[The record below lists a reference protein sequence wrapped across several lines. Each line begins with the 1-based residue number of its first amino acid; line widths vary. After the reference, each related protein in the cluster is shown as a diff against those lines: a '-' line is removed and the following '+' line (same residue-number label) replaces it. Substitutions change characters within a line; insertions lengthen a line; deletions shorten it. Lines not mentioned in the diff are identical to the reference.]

1 MARAA
6 DLSQPMV
13 HYHFGSKELLWKA
26 AMTELMR
33 DLGRRYPN
41 NAVELKDLDAI
52 SRLKVVTRR
61 FIMMS
66 ARDSTLSKVIM
77 HESLAASDRLRWLV
91 DSYVRQG
98 FNDFDVAIDA
108 GKAIGKVKD
117 IPTYVIT
124 NAIVSAS
131 SFTFCFK
138 ALVSQTYD
146 VDISQEDRIHEM
158 ADGIIEILFNGLL
171 ANDASA

>member
-1 MARAA
+1 MPSAKYPEADPLSVKKPVGSATARQTRRKPGRPKSGATIAGEDPRTRLLRFATQIFSQYGYDAVSTGDVARAA

-66 ARDSTLSKVIM
+66 A
-77 HESLAASDRLRWLV
+77 
-91 DSYVRQG
+91 G
-98 FNDFDVAIDA
+98 
-108 GKAIGKVKD
+108 
-117 IPTYVIT
+117 IPPCRR
-124 NAIVSAS
+124 S
-131 SFTFCFK
+131 SCTK
-138 ALVSQTYD
+138 ALRQATGCAGWS
-146 VDISQEDRIHEM
+146 IHM
-158 ADGIIEILFNGLL
+158 
-171 ANDASA
+171 